1 MQKGNDK
8 PTEKRTEETD
18 TLEISGEDAAFILG
32 SGGKTKS
39 KLAQV
44 SGANLSIKEDKGGK
58 VILEIN
64 GTQDQR
70 IRAKKYCKFVMVQ
83 RNRPVTLDPK
93 DHPNDLTIVN
103 IPYEA
108 VSFVTGKGGKFL
120 RMVEEEFGTLLFFLG
135 SSGSPAKG
143 ARPTDVMQLAI
154 FGDMRPRR
162 GSELKI
168 MTATEMKLKGH
179 FTKGVKEFYSPDE
192 GFSTDWI
199 TISEEDYSY
208 VLGKGGST
216 RRKLSRA
223 SGCIVEYVG
232 QVAYFAGSKREREC
246 AREYLDWVLQQRIGA
261 VTVDYANR
269 DDCTFIMVPA
279 PCIGYITGHRGVSLR
294 QIEEETKTFC
304 FFEGAVTDT
313 AQRVPDDIE
322 NSKPLLIFGKPENR
336 KNAEHL
342 VWEKIIQKSGEDPYE
357 DKGASRKGKGKG
369 KGSGKGKGKKGEGK
383 GGRFGEDENGYS
395 NTEIPRRPED
405 SSMIVDPGE
414 TVGKT
419 VINISGDDAAFVMGP
434 QGRTKRKVAQASG
447 TNVEIRSIGNQDRL
461 TIEGTDKRRERAEM
475 YIKLVMA
482 QRQGPVHLD
491 SEDIEDLTIVKVPG
505 EAVSFVTGKQ
515 GSFLR
520 LMEEEF
526 GALLFFLDF
535 NMSQHAD
542 QTERLAIFGPVRNR
556 RGTELKVMAAIE
568 MKCPGYYTTNVTDY
582 EDPDEGFTT
591 DMVMISEVD
600 YSFALGRQG
609 STRKNIVRTTNCLV
623 EYIGSVA
630 FLSGMKAERKAARE
644 YLLWLFEERK
654 NKTNNADYKG
664 SNGGYYNK
672 YSNYSNYDKG
682 GNGEAETNG
691 TSKEASKPA
700 AAPLPTPDE
709 DDDGWGDW
717 GGVQEDDSA
726 NVNGAVI
733 AAREEDLLDLPAP
746 LLDEEAW
753 PDLGMLGAAPK
764 KQGKKGPRRP

>member
-1 MQKGNDK
+1 MLKGNDK
-8 PTEKRTEETD
+8 PTEKRIEETD
-18 TLEISGEDAAFILG
+18 TMEISGEDAAFILG

-58 VILEIN
+58 VILEIT
-64 GTQDQR
+64 GTAEQR
-70 IRAKKYCKFVMVQ
+70 MRAKKYSRFVMVQ

-93 DHPNDLTIVN
+93 DHPNDLTIVK

-135 SSGSPAKG
+135 SSGAPAKG

-154 FGDMRPRR
+154 FGDTRPRR

-179 FTKGVKEFYSPDE
+179 FTKGLKEFFSQDE
-192 GFSTDWI
+192 GFSTDWMP
-199 TISEEDYSY
+199 ISEEDYSY

-232 QVAYFAGSKREREC
+232 QVAYFAGTKREREC

-279 PCIGYITGHRGVSLR
+279 LCIGYITGHRGVSLR

-322 NSKPLLIFGKPENR
+322 NSKPLLIFGKQENR

-357 DKGASRKGKGKG
+357 DKGTKGRKG
-369 KGSGKGKGKKGEGK
+369 KGSGKGKGKGK
-383 GGRFGEDENGYS
+383 GKARFGDDENGYT
-395 NTEIPRRPED
+395 NEIPRRED
-405 SSMIVDPGE
+405 SSMIVDAGE

-447 TNVEIRSIGNQDRL
+447 TNVEIRSLGSQDRL

-542 QTERLAIFGPVRNR
+542 QTERLAIFGPERNR

-568 MKCPGYYTTNVTDY
+568 MKCPGYYTTNVSDY

-600 YSFALGRQG
+600 YSFALGKQG
-609 STRKNIVRTTNCLV
+609 STRKNIVRTTGCLV

-630 FLSGMKAERKAARE
+630 FLSGVKSERKAARE
-644 YLLWLFEERK
+644 YLLWLFEERR
-654 NKTNNADYKG
+654 NKTNNKGG
-664 SNGGYYNK
+664 SNGGYSYGHS
-672 YSNYSNYDKG
+672 YGYEKG

-691 TSKEASKPA
+691 TSKNASEASKPA
-700 AAPLPTPDE
+700 AAPLPSPDE
-709 DDDGWGDW
+709 DDEGWGDW
-717 GGVQEDDSA
+717 GGVQEDDAA
-726 NVNGAVI
+726 NPPSNGAAYVS
-733 AAREEDLLDLPAP
+733 REEDLLDLPAP

-764 KQGKKGPRRP
+764 KQGKKLPKRP

>member
-1 MQKGNDK
+1 MLKGNDK
-8 PTEKRTEETD
+8 PTEKRIEETD
-18 TLEISGEDAAFILG
+18 TMEISGEDAAFILG

-58 VILEIN
+58 VILEIT
-64 GTQDQR
+64 GTAEQR
-70 IRAKKYCKFVMVQ
+70 MRAKKYSRFVMVQ

-135 SSGSPAKG
+135 SSGAPAKG

-154 FGDMRPRR
+154 FGDTRPRR

-179 FTKGVKEFYSPDE
+179 FTKGLKEFFSQDE
-192 GFSTDWI
+192 GFSTDWMP
-199 TISEEDYSY
+199 ISEEDYSY

-232 QVAYFAGSKREREC
+232 QVAYFAGTKREREC

-279 PCIGYITGHRGVSLR
+279 LCIGYITGHRGVSLR

-357 DKGASRKGKGKG
+357 DKGTKGRKG
-369 KGSGKGKGKKGEGK
+369 KGSGKGKGKGK
-383 GGRFGEDENGYS
+383 GKARFGDDENGYT
-395 NTEIPRRPED
+395 NEIPRRED
-405 SSMIVDPGE
+405 SSMIVDAGE

-447 TNVEIRSIGNQDRL
+447 TNVEIRSLGSQDRL

-535 NMSQHAD
+535 SMSQHAD
-542 QTERLAIFGPVRNR
+542 QTERLAIFGPERNR

-568 MKCPGYYTTNVTDY
+568 MKCPGYYTTNVSDY

-600 YSFALGRQG
+600 YSFALGKQG
-609 STRKNIVRTTNCLV
+609 STRKNIVRTTGCLV

-630 FLSGMKAERKAARE
+630 FLSGVKSERKAARE
-644 YLLWLFEERK
+644 YLLWLFEERR
-654 NKTNNADYKG
+654 NKTNNKGG
-664 SNGGYYNK
+664 SNGGYSYGHS
-672 YSNYSNYDKG
+672 YGYEKG

-691 TSKEASKPA
+691 TSKNASEASKPA
-700 AAPLPTPDE
+700 AAPLPSPDE
-709 DDDGWGDW
+709 DDEGWGDW
-717 GGVQEDDSA
+717 GGVQEDDAA
-726 NVNGAVI
+726 NPPSNGAAYVS
-733 AAREEDLLDLPAP
+733 REEDLLDLPAP

-764 KQGKKGPRRP
+764 KQGKKLPKRP

>member
-1 MQKGNDK
+1 
-8 PTEKRTEETD
+8 
-18 TLEISGEDAAFILG
+18 
-32 SGGKTKS
+32 
-39 KLAQV
+39 
-44 SGANLSIKEDKGGK
+44 
-58 VILEIN
+58 
-64 GTQDQR
+64 
-70 IRAKKYCKFVMVQ
+70 
-83 RNRPVTLDPK
+83 
-93 DHPNDLTIVN
+93 
-103 IPYEA
+103 
-108 VSFVTGKGGKFL
+108 
-120 RMVEEEFGTLLFFLG
+120 
-135 SSGSPAKG
+135 
-143 ARPTDVMQLAI
+143 
-154 FGDMRPRR
+154 
-162 GSELKI
+162 LKI

-179 FTKGVKEFYSPDE
+179 FTKGLKEFFSQDE
-192 GFSTDWI
+192 GFSTDWMP
-199 TISEEDYSY
+199 ISEEDYSY

-232 QVAYFAGSKREREC
+232 QVAYFAGTKREREC

-279 PCIGYITGHRGVSLR
+279 LCIGYITGHRGVSLR

-357 DKGASRKGKGKG
+357 DKGTKGRKG
-369 KGSGKGKGKKGEGK
+369 KGSGKGKGKGK
-383 GGRFGEDENGYS
+383 GKARFGDDENGYT
-395 NTEIPRRPED
+395 NEIPRRED
-405 SSMIVDPGE
+405 SSMIVDAGE

-447 TNVEIRSIGNQDRL
+447 TNVEIRSLGSQDRL

-542 QTERLAIFGPVRNR
+542 QTERLAIFGPERNR

-568 MKCPGYYTTNVTDY
+568 MKCPGYYTTNVSDY

-600 YSFALGRQG
+600 YSFALGKQG
-609 STRKNIVRTTNCLV
+609 STRKNIVRTTGCLV

-630 FLSGMKAERKAARE
+630 FLSGVKSERKAARE
-644 YLLWLFEERK
+644 YLLWLFEERR
-654 NKTNNADYKG
+654 NKTNNKGG
-664 SNGGYYNK
+664 SNGGYSYGHS
-672 YSNYSNYDKG
+672 YGYEKG

-691 TSKEASKPA
+691 TSKNASEASKPA
-700 AAPLPTPDE
+700 AAPLPSPDE
-709 DDDGWGDW
+709 DDEGWGDW
-717 GGVQEDDSA
+717 GGVQEDDAA
-726 NVNGAVI
+726 NPPSNGAAYVS
-733 AAREEDLLDLPAP
+733 REEDLLDLPAP

-764 KQGKKGPRRP
+764 KQGKKLPKRP

>member
-1 MQKGNDK
+1 MLKGNDK
-8 PTEKRTEETD
+8 PTEKRIEETD
-18 TLEISGEDAAFILG
+18 TMEISGEDAAFILG

-58 VILEIN
+58 VILEIT
-64 GTQDQR
+64 GTAEQR
-70 IRAKKYCKFVMVQ
+70 MRAKKYSRFVMVQ

-135 SSGSPAKG
+135 SSGAPAKG

-154 FGDMRPRR
+154 FGDTRPRR

-179 FTKGVKEFYSPDE
+179 FTKGLKEFFSQDE
-192 GFSTDWI
+192 GFSTDWMP
-199 TISEEDYSY
+199 ISEEDYSY

-232 QVAYFAGSKREREC
+232 QVAYFAGTKREREC

-279 PCIGYITGHRGVSLR
+279 LCIGYITGHRGVSLR

-357 DKGASRKGKGKG
+357 DKGTKGRKG
-369 KGSGKGKGKKGEGK
+369 KGSGKGKGKGK
-383 GGRFGEDENGYS
+383 GKARFGDDENGYT
-395 NTEIPRRPED
+395 NEIPRRED
-405 SSMIVDPGE
+405 SSMIVDAGE

-447 TNVEIRSIGNQDRL
+447 TNVEIRSLGSQDRL

-542 QTERLAIFGPVRNR
+542 QTERLAIFGPERNR

-568 MKCPGYYTTNVTDY
+568 MKCPGYYTTNVSDY

-600 YSFALGRQG
+600 YSFALGKQG
-609 STRKNIVRTTNCLV
+609 STRKNIVRTTGCLV

-630 FLSGMKAERKAARE
+630 FLSGVKSERKAARE
-644 YLLWLFEERK
+644 YLLWLFEERR
-654 NKTNNADYKG
+654 NKTNNKGG
-664 SNGGYYNK
+664 SNGGYSYGHS
-672 YSNYSNYDKG
+672 YGYEKG

-691 TSKEASKPA
+691 TSKNASEASKPA
-700 AAPLPTPDE
+700 AAPLPSPDE
-709 DDDGWGDW
+709 DDEGWGDW
-717 GGVQEDDSA
+717 GGVQEDDAA
-726 NVNGAVI
+726 NPPSNGAAYVS
-733 AAREEDLLDLPAP
+733 REEDLLDLPAP

-764 KQGKKGPRRP
+764 KQGKKLPKRP

>member
-1 MQKGNDK
+1 MLKGNDK
-8 PTEKRTEETD
+8 PTEKRIEETD
-18 TLEISGEDAAFILG
+18 TMEISGEDAAFILG

-58 VILEIN
+58 VILEIT
-64 GTQDQR
+64 GTAEQR
-70 IRAKKYCKFVMVQ
+70 MRAKKYSRFVMVQ

-135 SSGSPAKG
+135 SSGAPAKG

-154 FGDMRPRR
+154 FGDTRPRR

-179 FTKGVKEFYSPDE
+179 FTKGLKEFFSQDE
-192 GFSTDWI
+192 GFSTDWMP
-199 TISEEDYSY
+199 ISEEDYSY

-232 QVAYFAGSKREREC
+232 QVAYFAGTKREREC

-279 PCIGYITGHRGVSLR
+279 LCIGYITGHRGVSLR

-357 DKGASRKGKGKG
+357 DKGTKGRKG
-369 KGSGKGKGKKGEGK
+369 KGSGKGKGKGK
-383 GGRFGEDENGYS
+383 GKARFGDDENGYT
-395 NTEIPRRPED
+395 NEIPRRED
-405 SSMIVDPGE
+405 SSMIVDAGE

-447 TNVEIRSIGNQDRL
+447 TNVEIRSLGSQDRL
-461 TIEGTDKRRERAEM
+461 TIEGTEKRRERAEM

-542 QTERLAIFGPVRNR
+542 QTERLAIFGPERNR

-568 MKCPGYYTTNVTDY
+568 MKCPGYYTTNVSDY

-600 YSFALGRQG
+600 YSFALGKQG
-609 STRKNIVRTTNCLV
+609 STRKNIVRTTGCLV

-630 FLSGMKAERKAARE
+630 FLSGVKSERKAARE
-644 YLLWLFEERK
+644 YLLWLFEERR
-654 NKTNNADYKG
+654 NKTNNKGG
-664 SNGGYYNK
+664 SNGGYSYGHS
-672 YSNYSNYDKG
+672 YGYEKG

-691 TSKEASKPA
+691 TSKNASEASKPA
-700 AAPLPTPDE
+700 AAPLPSPDE
-709 DDDGWGDW
+709 DDEGWGDW
-717 GGVQEDDSA
+717 GGVQEDDAA
-726 NVNGAVI
+726 NPPSNGAAYVS
-733 AAREEDLLDLPAP
+733 REEDLLDLPAP

-764 KQGKKGPRRP
+764 KQGKKLPKRP